1 MSHATDLL
9 NPANLLRDG
18 GALARFR
25 HRCASENCP
34 NRRKLL
40 AGWRSQ
46 YDGIEFG
53 NLPYCSALC
62 AEAALDREI
71 ERLLQSARQ
80 ENRKAH
86 RIPLGLLLVTRG
98 VVTSKQVEEALRLQR
113 ENGTGR
119 IGRWLL
125 EIKALTEGELTASLG
140 VQWGCPVFPLEQHDA
155 YLKCASMLP
164 LGILES
170 EGVLPVHH
178 SPETNTLFLAFVKRI
193 DHTLLYA
200 IEQMTGCHASPCV
213 ASEGAV
219 VGALERLNQTSRFR
233 ETLFDSVRK
242 AREMAATTVNYA
254 AKLQALSIRVTC
266 AANHI
271 WFRFRGRD
279 ASHDLLFRLP
289 L

>member
-1 MSHATDLL
+1 MSQATDLL
-9 NPANLLRDG
+9 NPAHFIKG
-18 GALARFR
+18 GAFARFR
-25 HRCASENCP
+25 HRCANEGCP
-34 NRRKLL
+34 NRGKLL

-62 AEAALDREI
+62 AETALGKEI
-71 ERLLQSARQ
+71 EHLLLSARH

-98 VVTSKQVEEALRLQR
+98 IVTRKQVDEALSLQR

-125 EIKALTEGELTASLG
+125 ETKALTGGQLAASLG

-155 YLKCASMLP
+155 YLKCATMLP
-164 LGILES
+164 LGIIQS
-170 EGVLPVHH
+170 EGVLPVHY
-178 SPETNTLFLAFVKRI
+178 SPEGNTLYLAFLKRI

-200 IEQMTGCHASPCV
+200 IEQMTGYRASPCV
-213 ASEGAV
+213 APDRAV
-219 VGALERLNQTSRFR
+219 VSALERLNQKPRSR

-254 AKLQALSIRVTC
+254 AKLQALSIQVTC
-266 AANHI
+266 AANHL

-279 ASHDLLFRLP
+279 AWHDLLFRLP

>member
-1 MSHATDLL
+1 MSQATDFL
-9 NPANLLRDG
+9 NPAGFLKDG

-34 NRRKLL
+34 HRRKLL

-53 NLPYCSALC
+53 SLPYCSAIC
-62 AEAALDREI
+62 AEAALEKEI
-71 ERLLQSARQ
+71 ERLLLGARQ

-98 VVTSKQVEEALRLQR
+98 IVTSKQVEEALRLQR

-125 EIKALTEGELTASLG
+125 EINALTEGQLTASLG
-140 VQWGCPVFPLEQHDA
+140 VQWTCPVFPLEQHDA

-164 LGILES
+164 MGILQS
-170 EGVLPVHH
+170 EGVLPVHY
-178 SPETNTLFLAFVKRI
+178 SSEANTLFLAFAKRI

-200 IEQMTGCHASPCV
+200 VEQMTGHRASPCV
-213 ASEGAV
+213 ASDAAV
-219 VGALERLNQTSRFR
+219 VSALDRLTRSPRSR

-254 AKLQALSIRVTC
+254 AKLQALSIQVTC
-266 AANHI
+266 AANHV

-279 ASHDLLFRLP
+279 AWHDLLFRL
-289 L
+289 LQ